1 MNLLRPLAAAALLAA
16 GPAAP
21 AESLAVIG
29 AGDPPNGPDADLTE
43 LTHQLRA
50 ACRDRAGNVVDV
62 PAMRA
67 KLLGQHSNATLGEL
81 DRAYGGALA
90 VYQNGEFDSSIRTLR
105 AIVDDLEGLPESEE
119 GYVQWRRALLR
130 LAHAAATVGR
140 DAEADAALVKIL
152 RVEPTF
158 RPDADQYSP
167 AYRRH
172 FDELRANVKAMPA
185 RKLVVTAEG
194 RPGTVFV
201 NGRAMGTAGPTPL
214 TLKLPAGQY
223 RVGGAAGALH
233 VPSFGVDLED
243 EDRAIVLDFAL
254 AASLRVNA
262 GPGLA
267 LAPHARAY
275 GIIRAG
281 AWLGVDK
288 LVVASRVTEGD
299 AHFLLGGLYDVRRGA
314 LLREGSVRMVAGTVP
329 SLNLGALAAFLL
341 TGQGSREVKHR
352 SETPREIPLAFP
364 TRALEP
370 SGVPSTVLAPPA
382 PPLVTAAGAETPAA
396 SARMGASRPQEAAR
410 EREAARST
418 DAPLGTAASPA
429 AATAAAPLPASLT
442 PDAAVASTPA
452 PASLA
457 LPAPRDVPRAEL
469 SPRSWKRTAMWV
481 SGGLALG
488 FAGLATQQGLASAS
502 AGSDADAMLSGG
514 VLRPGTDPGRYRD
527 LRDRAD
533 ASSRNAY
540 LSAGAAVVFAGTAA
554 VLGWSSWQREPGPP
568 ALRF

>member
-1 MNLLRPLAAAALLAA
+1 
-16 GPAAP
+16 
-21 AESLAVIG
+21 
-29 AGDPPNGPDADLTE
+29 
-43 LTHQLRA
+43 
-50 ACRDRAGNVVDV
+50 
-62 PAMRA
+62 
-67 KLLGQHSNATLGEL
+67 
-81 DRAYGGALA
+81 
-90 VYQNGEFDSSIRTLR
+90 
-105 AIVDDLEGLPESEE
+105 
-119 GYVQWRRALLR
+119 
-130 LAHAAATVGR
+130 
-140 DAEADAALVKIL
+140 
-152 RVEPTF
+152 
-158 RPDADQYSP
+158 
-167 AYRRH
+167 
-172 FDELRANVKAMPA
+172 
-185 RKLVVTAEG
+185 
-194 RPGTVFV
+194 
-201 NGRAMGTAGPTPL
+201 
-214 TLKLPAGQY
+214 LKLPAGQY

-233 VPSFGVDLED
+233 VPSFGVDLQD

-288 LVVASRVTEGD
+288 LVVASRVVEGD

-370 SGVPSTVLAPPA
+370 SGAPSTELGTPGELAPPA
-382 PPLVTAAGAETPAA
+382 PPVFTAAGAARPPP
-396 SARMGASRPQEAAR
+396 SATVEASRPQEAAR
-410 EREAARST
+410 STAPPADAGRGTGAALVVGAT
-418 DAPLGTAASPA
+418 
-429 AATAAAPLPASLT
+429 ATAAAPLPASLK
-442 PDAAVASTPA
+442 PAAPIASTPA

-457 LPAPRDVPRAEL
+457 LPAPRDVRRAEL

-488 FAGLATQQGLASAS
+488 FAGLATQQGFASAS
-502 AGSDADAMLSGG
+502 AGSDADAMLVSGG
-514 VLRPGTDPGRYRD
+514 VLRPGADPGRYRD

-533 ASSRNAY
+533 ASSKNAY

-568 ALRF
+568 AIRF